1 MAFKNLLLEITRG
14 VAVLTL
20 NRPRVLNAMD
30 QETLDELDRA
40 FSELFA
46 DEAVRAIVLTGA
58 GEKSFAAG
66 GDISGLLK
74 LDPLAARRLALQV
87 QKTFAA
93 IEKGPK
99 PVIAAVNGFALGGG
113 CELALCCDIR
123 LASEMASF
131 GQPEINIGILPGFGG
146 SQRLPRLVGK
156 GRAKEMLFTGDR
168 IDAVEAFR
176 IGLVNRVVPADQLL
190 IEARRLA
197 EKMAAK
203 GRVALQLNKQ
213 AVENGLEMDF
223 DRACA
228 YEAELFALAFATEDQ
243 KEGMSAFLEKRPPRF
258 TDR

>member
-1 MAFKNLLLEITRG
+1 MSFENLLLESDRG
-14 VAVLTL
+14 VAVLTI

-30 QETLDELDRA
+30 QLTLDELDRA
-40 FSELFA
+40 FTKLFA
-46 DEAVRAIVLTGA
+46 DEAVRAIILTGA

-74 LDPLAARRLALQV
+74 LDPLAARRMALQV
-87 QKTFAA
+87 QKTFSV

-168 IDAVEAFR
+168 IDAAEAFR

-190 IEARRLA
+190 TEARRLA